1 MLLGGAGAGVVA
13 GYDQLHQIAY
23 RHGYCFEPH
32 QKVLK

>member
-13 GYDQLHQIAY
+13 GYDQRHRIVC

-32 QKVLK
+32 QRVLK